1 MPVIRINQFGG
12 EMPSASSR
20 AIPPGQARR
29 AFNLLARVN
38 EFRPLNKDTVKTT
51 KAIMTAAGLGA
62 SFAEDGA
69 TLYRFSVDSAGNPIT
84 DDTLGWVSALPATQ
98 YVKGQINDSQTE
110 RVYLSSLDGSIAPT
124 VIDATGVGKPIGVPP
139 PAAAP
144 GVTHN
149 IGNEYSV
156 DEDTAARKSIPLAL
170 TAAAKAAISTIAI
183 GTAPSNLPSVGVSGW
198 LAHGASGVTGTLPS
212 TALGDHNF
220 LIPTVSSGGAAT
232 DPTQSWIMAVE
243 FGGKAVGYGGGYFW
257 AVPVTMQGRGYL
269 VNQTTLAT
277 GIKQILNP
285 DVEARTSSP
294 ASGYTYA
301 GQLVTDATA
310 NTSAANVAA
319 DFAQT
324 TAPQANDIA
333 ALEVSFNKLVKAVT
347 DYGSN
352 TVLAATTTNFYTATT
367 PVNIATEISAAISN
381 FANDLVAAEGV
392 ILVAPVQGITEA
404 SDGTPQWATPTLTLA
419 SVFAGYAT
427 SNFVAVT
434 DGTKRLSIEALR
446 AAIMSNISGV
456 IDSIGAGCSAD
467 DKTTLKGR
475 IAGAIDPI
483 ISRLDVA
490 IGPAHWSK
498 YSGWPLSSTYSQTEV
513 NANRTAAVVTAIA
526 NLRSAANKV
535 TADYEA
541 VIAKTEDTA
550 RNIFNLKGGIAEA
563 LSAPVTRLV
572 DTRFYVSTLVTSWG
586 EESSPSP
593 VSAMLS
599 VDQNDT
605 VTVTRPT
612 ELSVSG
618 TVSTYLLTGWR
629 LYRSNVGSAGT
640 SFQLVGPGCTGWD
653 AATGSFP
660 LAITSVTDALKGAEL
675 QEVLPTTTW
684 LPPPVNYLP
693 AKSSDVVQYSTVAS
707 SVLDVSWHS
716 TFAAGDLY
724 RRRYVGGTP
733 PYTAA
738 ALLNPYLRGLTG
750 MANGIMAGFYDNMVC
765 FSEAFVPYSWPI
777 EYQLPTKHPIVGM
790 GSFGNSLFVGTKG
803 IPYLFTGTDP
813 ASMSPQEL
821 PGNQACVSA
830 RSIASF
836 ENGVLYA
843 SPDGICQADYGGVKV
858 LTQGLFT
865 KDDWIA
871 LNPSS
876 IVGVMHHGV
885 YYFLYDGRATTTLP
899 QSQAVTIGMD
909 PTAVQTAVTALFIEL
924 KTLIWNGAEPAAI
937 ALYNAKQL
945 EFGFTDAELA
955 PYTAFTA
962 AQITAWKTSTGAA
975 DVEAAFKALYAGLK
989 QMIWEGNELLA
1000 KAVYNQKQLAYKFTD
1015 EQFHHFTDFS
1025 AAQIG
1030 EWKSNYNITPVANAT
1045 GQWPNKVIR
1054 AAGCYALDFVTGKL
1068 TEVDIQGTAFFVDI
1082 QTDTLY
1088 MLDGTDIKA
1097 LFVDT
1102 TQKRTGEYWTGIV
1115 KLDKTAGFAWLQV
1128 DSVFTTAAT
1137 IKWYGDGVLRY
1148 TASVT
1153 TNAPVRLPGGSYLEH
1168 QIMIESVDRITMVTM
1183 AGSTQELQAS

>member
-1 MPVIRINQFGG
+1 MAVIKISQFGG

-20 AIPPGQARR
+20 AIPAGQARR

-84 DDTLGWVSALPATQ
+84 DDTLGWVSALPATN

-139 PAAAP
+139 PASAP

-156 DEDTAARKSIPLAL
+156 DEDAAARKSIPIALAS
-170 TAAAKAAISTIAI
+170 TAKTSLSTIAI

-310 NTSAANVAA
+310 NTAAANVAA

-347 DYGSN
+347 DYGNN
-352 TVLAATTTNFYTATT
+352 TSIASTVTAFYSGTA
-367 PVNIATEISAAISN
+367 VATEITAAIAN
-381 FANDLVAAEGV
+381 FANDIRTAEAAIVAA
-392 ILVAPVQGITEA
+392 PVYMTSMDTF
-404 SDGTPQWATPTLTLA
+404 SDPAWSSPTLTDA
-419 SVFAGYAT
+419 SAIISEVGTCLGFAA
-427 SNFVAVT
+427 
-434 DGTKRLSIEALR
+434 DGTKVLNTETLR
-446 AAIMSNISGV
+446 A
-456 IDSIGAGCSAD
+456 
-467 DKTTLKGR
+467 
-475 IAGAIDPI
+475 
-483 ISRLDVA
+483 
-490 IGPAHWSK
+490 W
-498 YSGWPLSSTYSQTEV
+498 
-513 NANRTAAVVTAIA
+513 
-526 NLRSAANKV
+526 LRS
-535 TADYEA
+535 TIEA
-541 VIAKTEDTA
+541 VIGNIYPSPGDTPIKSMKDKIA
-550 RNIFNLKGGIAEA
+550 ASVDPVLSRLETTLSGYASRALAGSPSQTNTNTDRAGSVLTAISNLRYAAHKVTSDYETVFDRLTDTVRNIFDAEGGIAQA
-563 LSAPVTRLV
+563 LNSPVTRLV
-572 DTRFYVSTLVTSWG
+572 DTRFYVATLVTSWG
-586 EESSPSP
+586 EESSPGP
-593 VSAMLS
+593 VSAMLN

-612 ELSVSG
+612 ELADSAV
-618 TVSTYLLTGWR
+618 VATYLLTGWR

-640 SFQLVGPGCTGWD
+640 AFQLVAD
-653 AATGSFP
+653 LP
-660 LAITSVTDALKGAEL
+660 LATTSYTDSLKGAEL

-693 AKSSDVVQYSTVAS
+693 SKSSDVVQYSANNST
-707 SVLDVSWHS
+707 WHS
-716 TFAAGDLY
+716 TFTAGDMY
-724 RRRYVGGTP
+724 RRRWISGST
-733 PYTAA
+733 YTASA
-738 ALLNPYLRGLTG
+738 VMNPYLRGVTG
-750 MANGIMAGFYDNMVC
+750 MANGIMAGFFDNTVC
-765 FSEAFVPYSWPI
+765 FSEAFVPYSWPV
-777 EYQLPTKHPIVGM
+777 EYQLTTKHAIVGM

-803 IPYLFTGTDP
+803 IPYIFTGTDP

-885 YYFLYDGRATTTLP
+885 YYFLYDGRATTTPP

-945 EFGFTDAELA
+945 EFGFTDAEFA

-1000 KAVYNQKQLAYKFTD
+1000 KAVYNQKQLAYGFTD

-1030 EWKSNYNITPVANAT
+1030 EWKSNYIITPVANAT

-1068 TEVDIQGTAFFVDI
+1068 TEVDIQGTAFFVNI
-1082 QTDTLY
+1082 ETDTLY

-1102 TQKRTGEYWTGIV
+1102 TQKRTGEYWTGLI
-1115 KLDKTAGFAWLQV
+1115 KLDKPAPFAWLQV

-1137 IKWYGDGVLRY
+1137 IKWYGDGVLRH

-1153 TNAPVRLPGGSYLEH
+1153 TNAPVRLPAGVYLEH
-1168 QIMIESVDRITMVTM
+1168 QIMIESVDRITMVTL
-1183 AGSTQELQAS
+1183 ASSTQELQSA

>member
-550 RNIFNLKGGIAEA
+550 RNIFNLNGGIAEA

-693 AKSSDVVQYSTVAS
+693 AKSSDVVQYSVNGST
-707 SVLDVSWHS
+707 SWHT
-716 TFAAGDLY
+716 TFASGDMY
-724 RRRYVGGTP
+724 RRRLISGVT
-733 PYTAA
+733 YTAA

-750 MANGIMAGFYDNMVC
+750 MANGIMAGFFDNTVC
-765 FSEAFVPYSWPI
+765 FSEAFVPYSWPV
-777 EYQLPTKHPIVGM
+777 EYQLTTKHAIVGM

-803 IPYLFTGTDP
+803 IPYIFTGTDP

-865 KDDWIA
+865 KDDWKA
-871 LNPSS
+871 LKPET
-876 IVGVMHHGV
+876 IIGVMHHGV
-885 YYFLYDGRATTTLP
+885 YYFLYTNRSTTGAPIPAL
-899 QSQAVTIGMD
+899 GMTSVS
-909 PTAVQTAVTALFIEL
+909 P
-924 KTLIWNGAEPAAI
+924 NAAAFA
-937 ALYNAKQL
+937 ALYL
-945 EFGFTDAELA
+945 
-955 PYTAFTA
+955 
-962 AQITAWKTSTGAA
+962 
-975 DVEAAFKALYAGLK
+975 GLK
-989 QMIWEGNELLA
+989 QMIVDGNENMAREIYNA
-1000 KAVYNQKQLAYKFTD
+1000 KQALYGFTD
-1015 EQFHHFTDFS
+1015 AQFSPYSGFT
-1025 AAQIG
+1025 ATQIG
-1030 EWKSNYNITPVANAT
+1030 EWKANAGFT
-1045 GQWPNKVIR
+1045 TVLPVGTWPSHTVR
-1054 AAGCYALDFVTGKL
+1054 SDGCYALDFVTGKL

-1102 TQKRTGEYWTGIV
+1102 TQKRAGEYWTGLI
-1115 KLDKTAGFAWLQV
+1115 KLDKPAPFAWLQV

-1137 IKWYGDGVLRY
+1137 IKWYGDGVLRH

-1153 TNAPVRLPGGSYLEH
+1153 TNAPVRLPAGVYLEH
-1168 QIMIESVDRITMVTM
+1168 QIMIESVDRITMVTL
-1183 AGSTQELQAS
+1183 ASTTQELQAS

>member
-1 MPVIRINQFGG
+1 MPVIRINSFGG

-20 AIPPGQARR
+20 AIPAGQARR

-98 YVKGQINDSQTE
+98 YVKGQINDSNTE

-139 PAAAP
+139 PTSAP
-144 GVTHN
+144 SVTHN
-149 IGNEYSV
+149 VVNEYSV
-156 DEDTAARKSIPLAL
+156 DEDAAARKSIPIAL
-170 TAAAKAAISTIAI
+170 AAASKTSLSTIAI

-301 GQLVTDATA
+301 GQLVNDATA
-310 NTSAANVAA
+310 NTAAANVAA

-347 DYGSN
+347 DYGNN
-352 TVLAATTTNFYTATT
+352 TSIASTVTAFYSGTA
-367 PVNIATEISAAISN
+367 VATEITAAIAN
-381 FANDLVAAEGV
+381 FANDIRTAEAAIVAA
-392 ILVAPVQGITEA
+392 PVYMTSMDTF
-404 SDGTPQWATPTLTLA
+404 SDPAWSSPTLTDA
-419 SVFAGYAT
+419 SAIISEVGTCLGFAA
-427 SNFVAVT
+427 
-434 DGTKRLSIEALR
+434 DGTKVLNAETLR
-446 AAIMSNISGV
+446 A
-456 IDSIGAGCSAD
+456 
-467 DKTTLKGR
+467 
-475 IAGAIDPI
+475 
-483 ISRLDVA
+483 
-490 IGPAHWSK
+490 W
-498 YSGWPLSSTYSQTEV
+498 
-513 NANRTAAVVTAIA
+513 
-526 NLRSAANKV
+526 LRS
-535 TADYEA
+535 TIEA
-541 VIAKTEDTA
+541 VIGNIYPSPGDTPIKSMKDKIA
-550 RNIFNLKGGIAEA
+550 ASVDPVLSRLETTLSGYASRALAGSPSQTNTNTDRAGSVLTAISNLRYAAHKVTSDYETVFDRLTDTVRNIFDAEGGIAQA
-563 LSAPVTRLV
+563 LNPPVTRLV
-572 DTRFYVSTLVTSWG
+572 DTRFYVATLVTNWG
-586 EESSPSP
+586 EESAPGP
-593 VSAMLS
+593 VSAMLT
-599 VDQNDT
+599 VDQTDG
-605 VTVTRPT
+605 VTVDHPASYATDR
-612 ELSVSG
+612 G
-618 TVSTYLLTGWR
+618 IIGWR
-629 LYRSNVGSAGT
+629 LYRSNTGSAGT
-640 SFQLVGPGCTGWD
+640 SFQFVDGTLTAEGAANSGWD
-653 AATGSFP
+653 
-660 LAITSVTDALKGAEL
+660 SVNSCFQLSAGYTDAKKSAEL
-675 QEVLPTTTW
+675 GEVLPSLTW

-693 AKSSDVVQYSTVAS
+693 ANSSDVVQYSTVAS

-716 TFAAGDLY
+716 TFASGDMY
-724 RRRYVGGTP
+724 RRRWISGST
-733 PYTAA
+733 YTAA
-738 ALLNPYLRGLTG
+738 ELLNPYLRGVTG
-750 MANGIMAGFYDNMVC
+750 MANGIMAGFFDNTAC
-765 FSEAFVPYSWPI
+765 FSEAFVPYAWPP
-777 EYQLPTKHPIVGM
+777 EFQLTTKHTIVGI

-813 ASMSPQEL
+813 SSMSQQEL

-836 ENGVLYA
+836 ESGVLYA

-865 KDDWIA
+865 KDDWKA
-871 LNPSS
+871 LKPET
-876 IVGVMHHGV
+876 IIGVMHHGV
-885 YYFLYDGRATTTLP
+885 YYFLYTNRATTGAPIPAL
-899 QSQAVTIGMD
+899 GMTS
-909 PTAVQTAVTALFIEL
+909 PSP
-924 KTLIWNGAEPAAI
+924 NAEAFA
-937 ALYNAKQL
+937 ALYL
-945 EFGFTDAELA
+945 
-955 PYTAFTA
+955 
-962 AQITAWKTSTGAA
+962 
-975 DVEAAFKALYAGLK
+975 GLK
-989 QMIWEGNELLA
+989 QMIVDGNENMAREIYNA
-1000 KAVYNQKQLAYKFTD
+1000 KQALYGFTD
-1015 EQFHHFTDFS
+1015 AQFAPYSGFT
-1025 AAQIG
+1025 ATQIG
-1030 EWKSNYNITPVANAT
+1030 EWKANAGFT
-1045 GQWPNKVIR
+1045 TVLPAGTWPSHTVR
-1054 AAGCYALDFVTGKL
+1054 SAGCYALDFVTGKL

-1102 TQKRTGEYWTGIV
+1102 TQKRTGEYWTGLI
-1115 KLDKTAGFAWLQV
+1115 KLDKPAPFAWLQV

-1153 TNAPVRLPGGSYLEH
+1153 TNAPVRLPAGIYLEH
-1168 QIMIESVDRITMVTM
+1168 QIMIESVDRITMVTL
-1183 AGSTQELQAS
+1183 ASSTQELQSA